1 MVHKKGDTME
11 KENKNNNSRTLFSV
25 PLNGCLMVIILSAL
39 AGIFINECK
48 RSQIRLENDKRKYQN
63 DTITTLKHIANNTFI
78 FNNAR
83 TR

>member
-11 KENKNNNSRTLFSV
+11 NKNNNSRTLVSV
-25 PLNGCLMVIILSAL
+25 LLNGCLMVIILSAL
-39 AGIFINECK
+39 AGIAINECK
-48 RSQIRLENDKRKYQN
+48 RSQIRLENDKQKYQN
-63 DTITTLKHIANNTFI
+63 DTISTLKHITNNTFV